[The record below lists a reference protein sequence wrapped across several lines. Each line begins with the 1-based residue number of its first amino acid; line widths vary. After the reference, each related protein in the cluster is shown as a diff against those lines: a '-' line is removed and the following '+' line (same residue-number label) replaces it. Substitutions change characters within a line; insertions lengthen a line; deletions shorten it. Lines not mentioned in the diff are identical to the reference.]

1 MTIGAKTV
9 FAGASAQNIVKVPLH
24 ITRNDEV
31 KTSVV
36 VVVHPGGTRHPA
48 RAADTRRRGHV
59 CEGTVTIVVVQ
70 RTASVS
76 GYIEVFKSVVVVV
89 PHGHSRGI
97 AISGET
103 SFFSHVL
110 KCAIGFLMIEPVPV
124 LRTVFP
130 GNRAFQGGIVEPRAI
145 GEKDIQASVIIVI
158 EQGDAR
164 AHRLQEVF
172 LAGCRSLLAEVNA
185 ELFRDIDEMAR
196 RRA

>member
-76 GYIEVFKSVVVVV
+76 GYIEVFESVVVIVANRNA
-89 PHGHSRGI
+89 RGI
-97 AISGET
+97 AVSR
-103 SFFSHVL
+103 
-110 KCAIGFLMIEPVPV
+110 KPRV
-124 LRTVFP
+124 LRHIFE
-130 GNRAFQGGIVEPRAI
+130 G
-145 GEKDIQASVIIVI
+145 S
-158 EQGDAR
+158 
-164 AHRLQEVF
+164 
-172 LAGCRSLLAEVNA
+172 
-185 ELFRDIDEMAR
+185 
-196 RRA
+196 